1 MLKPLGKEI
10 FYAVIDETPV
20 GRLGK
25 VEDIANLVNFLASEK
40 SEFITGQIISPNGGF
55 TII

>member
-10 FYAVIDETPV
+10 LDAVIDETPV
-20 GRLGK
+20 GRLGR